1 MKAVCKKAPAEW
13 LCRPEVRLPFLL
25 SLAWRDLRASGRTL
39 WVFCACLAL
48 GVALISA
55 GGGLYSHVLGGL
67 QNQARALY
75 GGDLSLRLDQP
86 APAEELAWL
95 QQRGTVTQA
104 MELRTMLLSGA
115 GHTQLVE
122 LQTVDRQYP
131 LVGRLTLAPAAA
143 NDTPLPD
150 LLAERDGRYG
160 AALDAL
166 LAQRL
171 GVKAGDLV
179 EVGDATLEV
188 RATVLHQPDRSLR
201 ADWGAAPVLVA
212 DAALPAT
219 GLVQAFSRVRHRV
232 RVRIEDGRTPAA
244 ARADFLAAFPA
255 SDSELRGYDERSDRI
270 SEVLGQIGSGLLLV
284 GFSALFIGGLG
295 VFNSVQAHLQGKL
308 GILATLRALGLRD
321 GRLAAL
327 VLLQILLLAVLA
339 SGAGALAGSGLA
351 LAGGA
356 LVGERLPLEGGFL
369 ASARPLLGS
378 AAVAVLFGVLTAL
391 TFALPALGRALTVSP
406 AALFRGLD
414 GSTLRTPRGAWV
426 LTGIS
431 AAVVV
436 ALLLLLLPDP
446 RFGAAFVGVT
456 VALLALLE
464 GVLRGLRGL
473 ATWALAHPR
482 LGSGFELR
490 VALAGLQRPGS
501 PLRAALLS
509 LGSALTLL
517 VACTLVVSTLLRTVN
532 ETVPANAP
540 ALVFYDVQTE
550 QLPALRAALE
560 AAPSLQT
567 LQTAPLVLGR
577 VSAVNGEAL
586 RDSADE
592 GRVREARDEQKLSNR
607 NGNFD
612 DVVLTAGAWWPTDY
626 QGPPLL
632 AMEDR
637 EANQLGIQVGDTLRW
652 EILGQPLEARVAAI
666 YAQRRF
672 QSRLW
677 LEAIFSDGVLDP
689 YITRHVGAA
698 RLDAADA
705 IAAQDRLAATAPN
718 IVSVRTESVLQA
730 TRAIMGSASAGLAVI
745 AGVCLA
751 ASLLVLASVVA
762 ASRTRQV
769 YESSVMHTLGARL
782 SSLRRVLRWEYTLL
796 AAVTALFATTMGSS
810 LALVLLQWRLE
821 LDGSGLLWTGALT
834 ALGVSTVSLGLGARY
849 LLGQMQIAP
858 ARLLRAGA

>member
-1 MKAVCKKAPAEW
+1 MHV
-13 LCRPEVRLPFLL
+13 PFLL

-55 GGGLYSHVLGGL
+55 GGGLYGQVTAGL

-75 GGDLSLRLDQP
+75 GGDLSVRLDRP
-86 APAEELAWL
+86 LPAEELAWL
-95 QQRGTVTQA
+95 RSRGTLTQA
-104 MELRTMLLSGA
+104 VEMRTMLVNSA
-115 GHTQLVE
+115 GRAQLVE
-122 LQTVDRQYP
+122 LQSIDGTYP

-143 NDTPLPD
+143 NDTPMPA
-150 LLAERDGRYG
+150 LLGLRDGRWG

-166 LAQRL
+166 MARRL
-171 GVKAGDLV
+171 GLAAGDLV

-212 DAALPAT
+212 ADALPAT
-219 GLVQAFSRVRHRV
+219 GLVQAFSRVDHRV
-232 RVRIEDGRTPAA
+232 RVRIEDGRTPAD
-244 ARADFLAAFPA
+244 ARAGFAAAFPA
-255 SDSELRGYDERSDRI
+255 SNSELRGFDERSDRI
-270 SEVLGQIGSGLLLV
+270 AEVLGQVGSGLLLV

-308 GILATLRALGLRD
+308 GTLATLRALGLRD
-321 GRLAAL
+321 ARLAAL
-327 VLLQILLLAVLA
+327 VLLQILLLALLA
-339 SGAGALAGSGLA
+339 SSVGALAGSGLA

-356 LVGERLPLEGGFL
+356 LVGERLPIEADL
-369 ASARPLLGS
+369 AGTLLPLLH
-378 AAVAVLFGVLTAL
+378 AAAMAVAFGVLTAL

-414 GSTLRTPRGAWV
+414 GNTLRTPRAAWV

-431 AAVVV
+431 ATVVV
-436 ALLLLLLPDP
+436 VLLLVLLPDA
-446 RFGAAFVGVT
+446 RFGAAFVAVT
-456 VALLALLE
+456 LVLLLLLE
-464 GVLRGLRGL
+464 VVLRGLRSL
-473 ATWALAHPR
+473 AGWALAQPG
-482 LGSGFELR
+482 LGSGFEVR
-490 VALAGLQRPGS
+490 VALAGLRRPGS

-517 VACTLVVSTLLRTVN
+517 VACTLVVATLLRTVN

-550 QLPALRAALE
+550 QLPALRAALA
-560 AAPSLQT
+560 AAPSLLA

-577 VSAVNGEAL
+577 VAAVNGQAL
-586 RDSADE
+586 RDSSDQ
-592 GRVREARDEQKLSNR
+592 RRSREARDEHKLSNR
-607 NGNFD
+607 DGNFD
-612 DVVLTAGAWWPTDY
+612 DVVITAGAWWPADY
-626 QGPPLL
+626 RGPPLL

-652 EILGQPLEARVAAI
+652 EILGQTLEARVAAI

-677 LEAIFSDGVLDP
+677 LEGIFSEGALDP
-689 YITRHVGAA
+689 FITRHVGAA
-698 RLDAADA
+698 RLNAADA
-705 IAAQDRLAATAPN
+705 IAAQDRLAAVAPN
-718 IVSVRTESVLQA
+718 IVSVRTEAALQA
-730 TRAIMGSASAGLAVI
+730 TRAIMGSAGAGLAVI

-762 ASRTRQV
+762 ASRTRQI
-769 YESSVMHTLGARL
+769 YEASVMHTLGARL

-796 AAVTALFATTMGSS
+796 AALTAAFAMAMGSV

-834 ALGVSTVSLGLGARY
+834 SVCVSAISLGLGARY
-849 LLGQMQIAP
+849 LHAQMRIAP
-858 ARLLRAGA
+858 ATLLRGG